1 MRAAINGIRIIDTEE
16 AGPLCLESFQTN
28 RGKPSG
34 EGTVTS
40 GLTGHNRRD
49 GGNCL
54 QIVPCKPA
62 GQLICPR
69 SS

>member
-1 MRAAINGIRIIDTEE
+1 M
-16 AGPLCLESFQTN
+16 LEIVPDRPRQAV
-28 RGKPSG
+28 G